1 MTRQLSEYDCPE
13 LVDAKKHIERLIKFS
28 GEEMQKNPGPGW
40 DPVFAM
46 LERDLSMVVAE
57 INRKC

>member
-1 MTRQLSEYDCPE
+1 MTVPLNMLSCAD
-13 LVDAKKHIERLIKFS
+13 LLAAKAHIEDLIKFA

-46 LERDLSMVVAE
+46 LERNLADVKGE
-57 INRKC
+57 IKKKR